1 MPYATAQPLHSQ
13 GPPMNLVLYGMDRE
27 LLPRLAAKLPPTT
40 TLHWQDSSM
49 PTSAQD
55 LQRGPQ
61 SLVLLDFRPEHA
73 AASSLLAQQLQQT
86 QPDLPLVAVGA
97 TSAAQVE
104 GVVIALRAGLRDV
117 LDLDSDNIG
126 IEAALRR
133 ALSPRPAATAQHAH
147 KARLIVL
154 LGVRAGV
161 GTSTLA
167 AHLSVLAQQTRAL
180 AQGEALQQDGLLME
194 LAQPSGDLALYLN
207 LDSRFHYE
215 DALRN
220 ASRIDATLARTA
232 MARHDTGLVLLDR
245 ASGSDAVP
253 PSDPGALL
261 QRLRSVFA
269 SVLCDA
275 GGCPLRQMPP
285 LLLDQADEI
294 WLVTDASI
302 ATLVSLDQAL
312 KHLAGQ
318 REREKRLQLVINR
331 HDDSSGMSPE
341 QIARRFEVP
350 LLATLPERPRVRLA
364 ASQGHLLLQDAPRD
378 PYLRA
383 LAPLVSR
390 LDPAACPV
398 QAHGLRER
406 LSLALGGSQ
415 WKTR

>member
-1 MPYATAQPLHSQ
+1 
-13 GPPMNLVLYGMDRE
+13 MNLVLYGMDRE

-40 TLHWQDSSM
+40 TLHWQDSSA
-49 PTSAQD
+49 PTSALD

-73 AASSLLAQQLQQT
+73 AASSVLAQQLQQT
-86 QPDLPLVAVGA
+86 EPDLALVAVGA
-97 TSAAQVE
+97 TSTGQVE
-104 GVVIALRAGLRDV
+104 GIVIALRAGLRDV
-117 LDLDSDNIG
+117 LDLDSDNVG

-133 ALSPRPAATAQHAH
+133 ALSPRPAAAAQHAH

-253 PSDPGALL
+253 PSDPAALL
-261 QRLRSVFA
+261 QRLRHVFA

-275 GGCPLRQMPP
+275 GGCPLRQLPP

-331 HDDSSGMSPE
+331 HDDSSGMSPD

-364 ASQGHLLLQDAPRD
+364 ASQGHLLLQD
-378 PYLRA
+378 
-383 LAPLVSR
+383 
-390 LDPAACPV
+390 
-398 QAHGLRER
+398 
-406 LSLALGGSQ
+406 LSLIHI
-415 WKTR
+415 

>member
-1 MPYATAQPLHSQ
+1 
-13 GPPMNLVLYGMDRE
+13 
-27 LLPRLAAKLPPTT
+27 
-40 TLHWQDSSM
+40 
-49 PTSAQD
+49 
-55 LQRGPQ
+55 
-61 SLVLLDFRPEHA
+61 
-73 AASSLLAQQLQQT
+73 
-86 QPDLPLVAVGA
+86 
-97 TSAAQVE
+97 
-104 GVVIALRAGLRDV
+104 
-117 LDLDSDNIG
+117 
-126 IEAALRR
+126 
-133 ALSPRPAATAQHAH
+133 
-147 KARLIVL
+147 
-154 LGVRAGV
+154 
-161 GTSTLA
+161 
-167 AHLSVLAQQTRAL
+167 
-180 AQGEALQQDGLLME
+180 
-194 LAQPSGDLALYLN
+194 
-207 LDSRFHYE
+207 
-215 DALRN
+215 
-220 ASRIDATLARTA
+220 

-253 PSDPGALL
+253 PSDPAALL
-261 QRLRSVFA
+261 QRLRHVFA

-275 GGCPLRQMPP
+275 GGCPLRQLPP

-331 HDDSSGMSPE
+331 HDDSSGMSPD

>member
-1 MPYATAQPLHSQ
+1 
-13 GPPMNLVLYGMDRE
+13 
-27 LLPRLAAKLPPTT
+27 
-40 TLHWQDSSM
+40 
-49 PTSAQD
+49 
-55 LQRGPQ
+55 
-61 SLVLLDFRPEHA
+61 
-73 AASSLLAQQLQQT
+73 
-86 QPDLPLVAVGA
+86 
-97 TSAAQVE
+97 
-104 GVVIALRAGLRDV
+104 
-117 LDLDSDNIG
+117 
-126 IEAALRR
+126 
-133 ALSPRPAATAQHAH
+133 
-147 KARLIVL
+147 VL

-180 AQGEALQQDGLLME
+180 AQGEAVQQDGLLME

-232 MARHDTGLVLLDR
+232 MARHDSGLVLLDR

-261 QRLRSVFA
+261 QRLRGVFA

-275 GGCPLRQMPP
+275 GGCPLRQLPP

-378 PYLRA
+378 PTCVPSPRSCRA
-383 LAPLVSR
+383 WIRPPARSSRMACGKDSPLPWVDR
-390 LDPAACPV
+390 NGRQGNPVPACRCPPGAARQRPGPPAV
-398 QAHGLRER
+398 RADRAVPEGAVGR
-406 LSLALGGSQ
+406 A
-415 WKTR
+415 